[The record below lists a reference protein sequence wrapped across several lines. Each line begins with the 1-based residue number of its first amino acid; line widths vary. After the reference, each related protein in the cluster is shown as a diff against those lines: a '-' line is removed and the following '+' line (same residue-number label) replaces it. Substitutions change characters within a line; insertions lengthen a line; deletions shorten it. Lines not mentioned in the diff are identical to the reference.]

1 MKMMKWERCVIMRS
15 VIRPNVERA
24 WPLLLP
30 RRAASILCGTILV
43 LLQQQLRLLLLLLP
57 LLLLLQIVVQLPI
70 FVTITPQ
77 RRGSATPSPPT

>member
-1 MKMMKWERCVIMRS
+1 MMKWERCVIMRS

-43 LLQQQLRLLLLLLP
+43 LLQLQLRLLQVVVLLP
-57 LLLLLQIVVQLPI
+57 LQLVLL
-70 FVTITPQ
+70 
-77 RRGSATPSPPT
+77 